1 MKKTLYDVRMTS
13 RIDVREAFLR
23 GRQTC
28 HMNAQEEIVTI
39 VDSNNQV
46 IGAVPRHKMRQ
57 ENLIHRAAYI
67 LVFNSH
73 GELFVHRRTL
83 TKDIYPGYYDIAA
96 GGVVLAGE
104 SYEESARRELEEE
117 LGIREK
123 ELKNLFDFFY
133 QDGANQVWGRAFSC
147 NHDGIFSLQKEE
159 VEWGSF
165 MPLPSLRQMAPKKP
179 FTPDG
184 LYLLGR
190 LTA

>member
-1 MKKTLYDVRMTS
+1 MSEELFCEV
-13 RIDVREAFLR
+13 
-23 GRQTC
+23 RQTC
-28 HMNAQEEIVTI
+28 HMGAPKEIVAI
-39 VDSNNQV
+39 VDNNNQV

-73 GELFVHRRTL
+73 GELFVHKRTL

-147 NHDGIFSLQKEE
+147 IHDAIFSLQKEE

-165 MPLPSLRQMAPKKP
+165 MPLPSIRQLAEKKP

-184 LYLLGR
+184 LYLLR
-190 LTA
+190 RITAY